1 MYNYASPTISS
12 GKLRHVFQAAVCLSG
27 TMARSSS
34 GWHFQSCSGL
44 IYKLQFEKRSPH
56 LREGKITLCGTYA
69 GSFNIKV
76 LSLTV
81 TETTT
86 NMCSTASLESI
97 LVIQELLTQH
107 RNIKRLARCRPPP
120 QLSVA
125 QRLPHFGHQVSPK
138 A

>member
-12 GKLRHVFQAAVCLSG
+12 EKLRHVFQSVVCLSG
-27 TMARSSS
+27 TIARCSS

-44 IYKLQFEKRSPH
+44 VYKLRFEKRSPH

-76 LSLTV
+76 LSLTA
-81 TETTT
+81 TETTI
-86 NMCSTASLESI
+86 NMCSTAALESN
-97 LVIQELLTQH
+97 LVIQEILTQH
-107 RNIKRLARCRPPP
+107 RNAKRLARCKPPP

-125 QRLPHFGHQVSPK
+125 QRLPRFGHQVSPK